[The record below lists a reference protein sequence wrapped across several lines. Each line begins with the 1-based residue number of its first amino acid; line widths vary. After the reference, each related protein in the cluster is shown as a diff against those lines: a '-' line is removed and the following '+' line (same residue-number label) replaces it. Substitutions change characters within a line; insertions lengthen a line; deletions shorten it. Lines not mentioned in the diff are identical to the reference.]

1 MASITRPRAQL
12 SKRRAETET
21 AVLGAVERLLAGGE
35 RFTELSVQRIAEEA
49 GVARSTFYL
58 CFQDKAD
65 VLLRLTG
72 TIKDELYAMGE
83 KWRPVEDGPEGL
95 AEIYLRQIRHYR
107 ERAPLM
113 AAITEVAGY
122 DAAFQEAGVQ
132 SIRRFTRRIASRFR
146 EEQRAGRLPAGVDP
160 AIAGQIM
167 AWSGEQ
173 VIARQVSIGDPADDA
188 EVARTLAETLWYG
201 TFRR

>member
-21 AVLGAVERLLAGGE
+21 AVLGAVERLLAQGE

-58 CFQDKAD
+58 CFQDKSD

-83 KWRPVEDGPEGL
+83 KWRPMEDGPEALG
-95 AEIYLRQIRHYR
+95 EIYLRQIRHYR
-107 ERAPLM
+107 DRAPLM
-113 AAITEVAGY
+113 AAITEVTGY
-122 DAAFQEAGVQ
+122 DEAFRDAGVQ
-132 SIRRFTRRIASRFR
+132 SIKRFTRRIVAKFR
-146 EEQRAGRLPAGVDP
+146 DEQRAGRLPDGVDP
-160 AIAGQIM
+160 AIAGQVM

-188 EVARTLAETLWYG
+188 EVARTLAETLWFG
-201 TFRR
+201 TFGR

>member
-1 MASITRPRAQL
+1 MASITRPRSQL
-12 SKRRAETET
+12 SRRRAETES
-21 AVLGAVERLLAGGE
+21 AVLAAVERLLADGE

-58 CFQDKAD
+58 CFQDKTD

-83 KWRPVEDGPEGL
+83 KWRPVEDGPEVL
-95 AEIYLRQIRHYR
+95 AEIYRRQIQYYR
-107 ERAPLM
+107 DRAPLM
-113 AAITEVAGY
+113 AAITEVTGY
-122 DAAFQEAGVQ
+122 DEAFRDANVQ
-132 SIRRFTRRIASRFR
+132 SIKRFTRRIVAKFR
-146 EEQRAGRLPAGVDP
+146 DEQRAGRLPDGVDP
-160 AIAGQIM
+160 AIAGQVM

-188 EVARTLAETLWYG
+188 KV
-201 TFRR
+201 